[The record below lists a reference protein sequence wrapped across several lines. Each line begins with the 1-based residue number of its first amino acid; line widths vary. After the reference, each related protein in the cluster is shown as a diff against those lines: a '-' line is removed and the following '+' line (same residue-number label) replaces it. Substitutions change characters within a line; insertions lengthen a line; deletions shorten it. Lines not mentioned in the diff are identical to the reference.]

1 MKENE
6 LNIDVDMRGYEF
18 EDTRERIQAGKY
30 MVEVAGAVLHDRK
43 PDEPPPGLNIED
55 VYVAAK
61 RHGLDCIVYDGIRK
75 TKAAD
80 NRELMEKWTQRS
92 RTYAMQGIIQQSENR
107 KICETLSKEGVRVL
121 PMKGSIMKKM
131 YPKQEYRHMTDA
143 DILIDRKNMEKT
155 RRIMEELGYQ
165 FAGSESGDT
174 VERYIKDP
182 WMTVEM
188 HTYMLPFR
196 YKNHAR
202 YLDVWKRCTEENGIG
217 QMNWD
222 DFYIFMIEHFAKHF
236 DQSGCG
242 VRFVLDIYVF
252 LKEKGKEQNRA
263 YIMQEL
269 RQMGLEQFC
278 ITMEKI
284 ACDWFDEKPQIGDS
298 KYETII
304 LLAGAFGIT
313 EWVYASRQK
322 EFLDKYKIPCLAKAA
337 YIFDRSFMDYHDMK
351 VQYPILR
358 KLPFLL
364 PCTWVLRFFR
374 IMLKSRTAMKK
385 ELQALGKNLKI

>member
-18 EDTRERIQAGKY
+18 EDTRERIRAGKY

-80 NRELMEKWTQRS
+80 NRELMEKWAQRS

-155 RRIMEELGYQ
+155 RRIMEELGYR

-242 VRFVLDIYVF
+242 VRFVLDIYIF
-252 LKEKGKEQNRA
+252 LEAKKKELHSEYLKKKQKE
-263 YIMQEL
+263 L
-269 RQMGLEQFC
+269 GLEEFC
-278 ITMEKI
+278 REMEEI
-284 ACDWFDEKPQIGDS
+284 AYRWFDGRPEIRDS
-298 KYETII
+298 KYETVI
-304 LLAGAFGIT
+304 LLAGIFGISQ
-313 EWVYASRQK
+313 WAYAGRQK
-322 EFLDKYKIPCLAKAA
+322 KYLEKYKNPRIAKGM
-337 YIFDRSFMDYHDMK
+337 YLLCRLFPDYHAMAA
-351 VQYPILR
+351 QYPFLR
-358 KLPFLL
+358 KLPVLL
-364 PCTWVLRFFR
+364 PVAWILRAVRLIKTRRTVIRGEFGA
-374 IMLKSRTAMKK
+374 LKNNIK
-385 ELQALGKNLKI
+385 